1 MYTGGYKGDNFDVG
15 VRKEEGGDPTFGF
28 KFKKKFAKGGKAW
41 RPKSAPQLT
50 TTIPP
55 ESGPM
60 PQGLTYLTGDDIVQ
74 NIGHKHGRN
83 W

>member
-1 MYTGGYKGDNFDVG
+1 M
-15 VRKEEGGDPTFGF
+15 
-28 KFKKKFAKGGKAW
+28 W

-74 NIGHKHGRN
+74 NIGYKHGRN
-83 W
+83 